1 MALEFAGVR
10 RQLYSE
16 NNGFLSTVVPP
27 SIGKEIATMNKDVF
41 KGKWNQL
48 QGEIKKRW
56 GKITDDDLK
65 SIEGD
70 IQKLIGKLQ
79 ERYGMTKEE
88 AEEAI
93 EDLDI

>member
-1 MALEFAGVR
+1 
-10 RQLYSE
+10 
-16 NNGFLSTVVPP
+16 
-27 SIGKEIATMNKDVF
+27 MNKDVF